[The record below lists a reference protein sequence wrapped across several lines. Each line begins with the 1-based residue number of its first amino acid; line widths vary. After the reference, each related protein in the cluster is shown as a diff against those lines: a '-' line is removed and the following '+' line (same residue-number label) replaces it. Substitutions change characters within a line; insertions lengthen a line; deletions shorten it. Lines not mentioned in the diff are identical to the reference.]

1 MAANLDIL
9 INATNNASRPLQQ
22 IGRDLDALDNK
33 ASAVSRG
40 FSGLQSAVGTGLKV
54 AAGVGIAGITAIGA
68 GFGAAVAG
76 GVQLNSTL
84 ENVEAQLLA
93 FTKDGDVAK
102 QILEDIRIEAAKT
115 PFAFQEMAAATAS
128 LLPAAKQSGAEL
140 MDLVK
145 MGEILAASNP
155 AQGLEGA
162 AFSLREALSGDFTSI
177 IERFNL
183 PRQRLNQLKEEGV
196 PALEA
201 VTIAMRE
208 MGLDAD
214 LVSNLAGTMT
224 GRWSTFLDTI
234 DTLKATLAQPVFDF
248 LSNGLVQIQGLL
260 DANMPRLQEFATVIG
275 ERLAG
280 ALQSAVTFFETFY
293 DVLGN
298 SDSVIEGIK
307 WGLIDAFGEDTPWVQ
322 GVYNALSLFQDF
334 IDQLTLFFA
343 PIANLIT
350 QFLSWQDVLAAVG
363 IVIAAMVIPALAA
376 FVAAAAPVIAVGAA
390 LIAGVALL
398 RNAWESNFGG
408 IQEITQAVMGRVSEF
423 IQERFGRLLAWW
435 DDNLPRIQQVTQMVI
450 DAVQNLW
457 NGEGGAIVRLVSAL
471 FETMLNYISL
481 TMDTILDVVQV
492 VLQLLTG
499 DFEGAEETIGRIWS
513 RFTEFLLSTV
523 HTLTPL
529 LIAAFIEITTSI
541 RNAFTSIDWG
551 GVGSAIINGIM
562 GGIRSLAGNLANE
575 AVSAASNAYNATK
588 RFFGINSPSTLFA
601 GIGENMMAGMAQG
614 ISKRAEAPAMAAATA
629 AANTYNFTISQTF
642 GGDVDPMSV
651 RQATRA
657 GVNDTVLQAQRRR
670 GF

>member
-435 DDNLPRIQQVTQMVI
+435 DENLPRIQQVTQMVI

-523 HTLTPL
+523 RTLAPL
-529 LIAAFIEITTSI
+529 LIAAFIEITTAI

-614 ISKRAEAPAMAAATA
+614 ISKRAEAPATAAATA

>member
-435 DDNLPRIQQVTQMVI
+435 DENLPRIQQVTQMVI